1 MSESLEGRVA
11 LARRCAWCLRFWIAG
26 RWMLGRRADD
36 EGVAPI
42 ATHTICDGCLETLRA
57 SGILGKEGGARPG

>member
-1 MSESLEGRVA
+1 
-11 LARRCAWCLRFWIAG
+11 
-26 RWMLGRRADD
+26 MLGRRADD

-57 SGILGKEGGARPG
+57 SGILGKGAGRARGDWPAPLRDNGLVPRRFQPQRPR